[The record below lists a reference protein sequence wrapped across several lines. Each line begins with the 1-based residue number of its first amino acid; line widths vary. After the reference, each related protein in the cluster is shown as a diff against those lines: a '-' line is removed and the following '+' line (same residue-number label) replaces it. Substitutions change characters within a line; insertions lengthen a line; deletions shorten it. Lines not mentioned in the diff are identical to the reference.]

1 MLKRLIECISKRFK
15 GQQDGAIRKA
25 LRLFVN
31 ANIWNERKCLV
42 EVQRDL
48 LLSDAAEQVFAN
60 LLAQYSNN
68 TKIGGS

>member
-1 MLKRLIECISKRFK
+1 MLKRLIECIFKRFR
-15 GQQDGAIRKA
+15 GQQDGPIRQA
-25 LRLFVN
+25 VLLFVN

-42 EVQRDL
+42 EVQCDL